1 MTLGRSSL
9 NSGCHERSGQDSFV
23 IGCSASVGLL
33 LSSSEN
39 ALFNPPGNV
48 DRLLEASTPSIR
60 LQRART
66 D

>member
-23 IGCSASVGLL
+23 IGCSASVELL
-33 LSSSEN
+33 LSISEKT
-39 ALFNPPGNV
+39 LFNPPGNV
-48 DRLLEASTPSIR
+48 DRFSEAPAPSIR